1 MTNPHLHL
9 HPSLSPQSGT
19 PGRLSPAVGN
29 PCGDAPDI
37 AARPSR
43 GAGSAA
49 GHAVDGRHTSRVAL
63 ALHVSTGSAGGDTF
77 MGRPSG
83 VPPRSVRHASHHRVM
98 QRSHASGRRFL
109 PFLGAVSE
117 QSGAVLGGAGAL
129 LRHSARL
136 HRGPLWS
143 TPSDVLASPVS
154 LGGETNLKLSPNNS
168 IATPSVHGVGAWPS
182 VEMCGRLTRSALRTS
197 TAVPSARLHRWP
209 LLARCQYDWPGGWS
223 RPCRRTRWE
232 RPPGARR
239 EGRGTRY
246 ICDCRAA
253 LYPYR

>member
-1 MTNPHLHL
+1 MTVTNPHLHL

-37 AARPSR
+37 VARAPR
-43 GAGSAA
+43 GAGSA

-98 QRSHASGRRFL
+98 QRSNASGRRFL

-143 TPSDVLASPVS
+143 
-154 LGGETNLKLSPNNS
+154 
-168 IATPSVHGVGAWPS
+168 I
-182 VEMCGRLTRSALRTS
+182 C
-197 TAVPSARLHRWP
+197 
-209 LLARCQYDWPGGWS
+209 RCNRPDAWS
-223 RPCRRTRWE
+223 RRDCSTRWE

-239 EGRGTRY
+239 EGRGARY
-246 ICDCRAA
+246 VCDCRAA
-253 LYPYR
+253 SYPYR